1 MTNLPANADTAER
14 TPARAPRR
22 PLRTQVADLRA
33 RYDALPKRQQWLVLA
48 AIVVV
53 GWMAADELVWS
64 RARAWSSE
72 SAQIEAAL
80 DRGARRQ
87 SSVNSDLRRA
97 VGTFGAVEPP
107 GAAATGRE
115 ELASAIDEV
124 LRKHKVAGYSY
135 EARNGQRVKD
145 SDAGVLGPAIDRLQ
159 AEVKFETTAEEF
171 PRLVAD
177 LEAHPVID
185 GVTSLRIQKNEQSR
199 KLVVQATIETWVV
212 SSGGRGGR

>member
-1 MTNLPANADTAER
+1 M
-14 TPARAPRR
+14 
-22 PLRTQVADLRA
+22 
-33 RYDALPKRQQWLVLA
+33 
-48 AIVVV
+48 
-53 GWMAADELVWS
+53 
-64 RARAWSSE
+64 
-72 SAQIEAAL
+72 
-80 DRGARRQ
+80 
-87 SSVNSDLRRA
+87 
-97 VGTFGAVEPP
+97 
-107 GAAATGRE
+107 
-115 ELASAIDEV
+115 
-124 LRKHKVAGYSY
+124 
-135 EARNGQRVKD
+135 KD